1 MPRERRTSSY
11 GISICSGGRKGR
23 IASPI
28 SNSVP
33 RRKKVKKAVLL
44 FVCLLLLFV
53 GAIGLEAQDKL
64 KVGFIYVGPIGD
76 MGWTNAH
83 DNARKI
89 VEKTFPWVETVYQE
103 AVPEAKVE
111 GVIDRMIRRE
121 RCDVVFTTSF
131 GFWEGTVA
139 AAKKYP
145 DKIFA
150 HCSGFMR
157 APNLATYMADFY
169 QIYYLNGL
177 MAGALT
183 KSNKIGYVGAFP
195 IPEVKRHIDAF
206 TIGVKEVN
214 PKAEVHVRWIEA
226 WFDPA
231 KAKEATN
238 SLIDA
243 GCDVFAFTEDSD
255 TVVQVAAEN
264 RFPVFGHYSPMYNS
278 APDYV
283 VSGQLVHWELFYLDF
298 LSKVYSG
305 YYTSKTLENVDYW
318 GLLKEG
324 AAEAGAKFGMTIN
337 PKWRTR
343 LGSTYDL
350 VMKRIDQM
358 KNPQVVF
365 DPFTGP
371 IYSRK
376 GKMVVGRGERADY
389 GHLLSIEYAVKGVV
403 GAWPGEPK

>member
-1 MPRERRTSSY
+1 
-11 GISICSGGRKGR
+11 
-23 IASPI
+23 
-28 SNSVP
+28 
-33 RRKKVKKAVLL
+33 VKKAVLL
-44 FVCLLLLFV
+44 FVCLLFLFT
-53 GAIGLEAQDKL
+53 GAICLEAQDKL

-121 RCDVVFTTSF
+121 RCDIVFTTSF

-169 QIYYLNGL
+169 QVYYLNGL

-214 PKAEVHVRWIEA
+214 PKAEVNVRWISA

-264 RFPVFGHYSPMYNS
+264 KFPVFGHYSPMYNS

-298 LSKVYSG
+298 LSKVYAG
-305 YYTSKTLENVDYW
+305 YYTSKNLENVDYW
-318 GLLKEG
+318 DLLKEG
-324 AAEAGAKFGMTIN
+324 SVEVGAKFGMTVN
-337 PKWRTR
+337 PKWKSR

-358 KNPQVVF
+358 KNPQMVF

-371 IYSRK
+371 IYSRN
-376 GKMVVGRGERADY
+376 GKMMVGRGERADY
-389 GHLLSIEYAVKGVV
+389 GHLLGIEYAVKGVV